1 LDFSKVGPTANAQL
15 VLSDARPRPTTIV
28 ISAMGGQ
35 GGGVLSSWIVNVAE
49 QCGFIA
55 QATSVPGVAQR
66 TGTTI
71 YYIELFPT
79 AAADQAG
86 RVPVLALMPVRG
98 EVDVLLAAE
107 LIEAGRA
114 VTRGFVSPDRTTVIA
129 SSHREYSVAEKM
141 HIGDG
146 IADRAQVLASVEEA
160 ARDCVSFDMSALAT
174 SSNSHISSVMF
185 GALAG
190 VGCLP
195 FERKA
200 YEAAIGRGGIAVE
213 SNLVGFAAGFER
225 AHNGASAVARAET
238 TGAPEVVHRTPRAR
252 ALSDRISA
260 TVPEDA
266 RPIVV
271 EGVRRMADY
280 QDMRY
285 AEAYLD
291 RLVPVVAADTGGSD
305 GTHRLL
311 TETARHLALWMSYED
326 AIRVAD
332 LKTRSERFERFRGEV
347 GAQPGQLV
355 YVVEYLHP
363 RVEEVC
369 DILPAPMGR
378 FVMQR
383 SGLRNLVDK
392 MISRGRQV
400 PTAKLRG
407 FLLLHVMAGLRR
419 WRRSTYRYCR
429 ELQLIDGWCARI
441 LVAAAVD
448 YDLAVEIAKCQR
460 LIKGYGDTHARGM
473 RAFDTVIEA
482 LERDDLGEHP
492 ADTARKL
499 IDAAM
504 ADEDGA
510 ALESALRNLR

>member
-1 LDFSKVGPTANAQL
+1 
-15 VLSDARPRPTTIV
+15 
-28 ISAMGGQ
+28 MGGQ
-35 GGGVLSSWIVNVAE
+35 GGGVLSSWIVDVAE
-49 QCGFIA
+49 RCGFIA

-71 YYIELFPT
+71 YYIELFPVV
-79 AAADQAG
+79 AADQAG
-86 RVPVLALMPVRG
+86 LAPILALMPVRG

-141 HIGDG
+141 PIGDG

-160 ARDCVSFDMSALAT
+160 ARGCVSFDMSALAT
-174 SSNSHISSVMF
+174 SSNSRISSVMF

-195 FERKA
+195 FERED
-200 YEAAIGRGGIAVE
+200 YEAAIERGGIAVA
-213 SNLVGFAAGFER
+213 SNLAGFAAGFER
-225 AHNGASAVARAET
+225 ARNGASAVVRAEP
-238 TGAPEVVHRTPRAR
+238 TGPHEVARKTPRAR
-252 ALSDRISA
+252 VLSDRISA
-260 TVPEDA
+260 MIPEDA

-271 EGVRRMADY
+271 EGVRRVADY
-280 QDMRY
+280 QDMQY

-291 RLVPVVAADTGGSD
+291 RLAPVVAVDTGGND

-332 LKTRSERFERFRGEV
+332 LKTRAERFERFRGEV

-355 YVVEYLHP
+355 YVVEFMHP
-363 RVEEVC
+363 RVEELC
-369 DILPAPMGR
+369 DILPAPLGR

-383 SGLRNLVDK
+383 RVLRNLVDK
-392 MISRGRQV
+392 MINRGRQV
-400 PTAKLRG
+400 PTAKLSG
-407 FLLLHVMAGLRR
+407 FLLLYMIAGLRR
-419 WRRSTYRYCR
+419 WRRFTYRYHK
-429 ELQLIDGWCARI
+429 ELQLIDGWLARI
-441 LVAAAVD
+441 LAAAAVD
-448 YDLAVEIAKCQR
+448 YDLAVEIANCQR

-473 RAFDTVIEA
+473 RAFDAVIEA
-482 LERDDLGEHP
+482 LERDDLGEQ
-492 ADTARKL
+492 AAEVARKL

-510 ALESALRNLR
+510 ALESALQSLQ

>member
-1 LDFSKVGPTANAQL
+1 
-15 VLSDARPRPTTIV
+15 
-28 ISAMGGQ
+28 MGGQ
-35 GGGVLSSWIVNVAE
+35 GGGVLSSWIVDVAE
-49 QCGFIA
+49 RCGFIA

-71 YYIELFPT
+71 YYIELFPV
-79 AAADQAG
+79 AVADQAG
-86 RVPVLALMPVRG
+86 RAPVLALMPVRG

-114 VTRGFVSPDRTTVIA
+114 VTRGFVNPDRTTVIT

-141 HIGDG
+141 PIGDG

-160 ARDCVSFDMSALAT
+160 ARECVSFDMSALAT
-174 SSNSHISSVMF
+174 SSNSVISSVMF

-190 VGCLP
+190 AGSLP
-195 FERKA
+195 FERKD
-200 YEAAIGRGGIAVE
+200 YEAAIERSGIAVE
-213 SNLVGFAAGFER
+213 SNLAGFAAGFER
-225 AHNGASAVARAET
+225 ARNGAGEVVRAES
-238 TGAPEVVHRTPRAR
+238 TGPREAPLRTPRAR
-252 ALSDRISA
+252 VLSNRISA
-260 TVPEDA
+260 MIPEDA
-266 RPIVV
+266 RQMVV
-271 EGVRRMADY
+271 EGVRRVADY
-280 QDMRY
+280 QDTKY

-291 RLVPVVAADTGGSD
+291 RLAPVVAVDTGGD
-305 GTHRLL
+305 DETHRLL

-347 GAQPGQLV
+347 GAEPGQLV

-369 DILPAPMGR
+369 DILPAPLGR
-378 FVMQR
+378 FVLQR
-383 SGLRNLVDK
+383 RGLRNLVDK
-392 MISRGRQV
+392 MVSRGRQV

-407 FLLLHVMAGLRR
+407 FLLLHMIAGLRR
-419 WRRSTYRYCR
+419 WRRFTYRYR
-429 ELQLIDGWCARI
+429 KELQLIDDWLARI
-441 LVAAAVD
+441 LAAAAVD

-473 RAFDTVIEA
+473 KAFDTVIEA
-482 LERDDLGEHP
+482 LERDELGEK
-492 ADTARKL
+492 AAETARKL

-510 ALESALRNLR
+510 ALESALKSLR